1 MFNSGDTARVS
12 HTLKF
17 LLAILLILG
26 SPSTCLFLP
35 LISFQTGAANRAVIV
50 NPSQYPIL
58 STIPGTRTFL
68 IHDSSRPSYPRLGS
82 DKDFLSSHI
91 ILSGS

>member
-1 MFNSGDTARVS
+1 MFNSGGTARVS
-12 HTLKF
+12 HTLQF
-17 LLAILLILG
+17 LLVILLILG

-58 STIPGTRTFL
+58 STIPGTWTFL
-68 IHDSSRPSYPRLGS
+68 IHTVDLAIPGWDLTRISSVLT
-82 DKDFLSSHI
+82 
-91 ILSGS
+91 